1 MAEIV
6 EYETI
11 AAEQKSEEQLRELER
26 RVLRL
31 EAQPAVPEPERGKMQ
46 SEVELVEQE
55 AKANRAYVN
64 ERVSKANQR
73 RAQLAEDLPEPIK

>member
-11 AAEQKSEEQLRELER
+11 AAEQKSEEQLRKLESR
-26 RVLRL
+26 ILHL
-31 EAQPAVPEPERGKMQ
+31 EAQRRVSEPQRGKMQ

-64 ERVSKANQR
+64 ERVSKASQR
-73 RAQLAEDLPEPIK
+73 RAKLLKDLEQVK

>member
-11 AAEQKSEEQLRELER
+11 AAEQKSEEQLRELESR
-26 RVLRL
+26 ILYL
-31 EAQPAVPEPERGKMQ
+31 EAQRRVPEPAKVKV
-46 SEVELVEQE
+46 EVVEQE

-73 RAQLAEDLPEPIK
+73 RAKLGADLEKLK